1 MKQNREQEMKALHT
15 RLKKEAA
22 DAAYDDWLEKNNATH
37 IGVHPPTECETRWE
51 VRSQPDRTFTCSTC
65 SHVASQHQSATT
77 THHRHKR
84 VTPIKL
90 AVHQEKRNVGSVGK
104 PDKMYPYANY
114 PPESMRSHVS
124 SRNPGRGS
132 AMKSSSGKTSRV
144 TSTRTRGSVSA
155 GVKYYHRKKQQHQTT
170 AKTDDTVP
178 SYANRSI
185 EDQTTQTTVSEVPGG
200 QVEDNV
206 LSNNDLFPVEKNVH
220 DTKKSDSN
228 RQQQEETP
236 FTPVDLEDSE
246 DLDDDFAFHDV
257 GHANSL
263 DALSLPSSLMK
274 GRTPAEA
281 VQLLRLFG
289 TPRPRP
295 YKHSVSYFQPSNKS
309 RFQRRFS
316 LGAIPEGQMVTTYSD
331 EDASTSQ
338 LFYHNFKMCSTGR
351 EMGDDHELTEDEFEA
366 SGSEG
371 LASFSDG
378 SEDAFEGNTAGDHP
392 YSRPWYT
399 SMSDPVL
406 LEKREQAGPPKLN
419 SIRRLSVP
427 QSLSIVNLAWDSQSN
442 TVQSHVVISPMSTPV
457 HCTKQ
462 IKTHRVTS
470 LGFRTQSLGEISPR
484 SHSQYK
490 ARTLSRSPSPQDP
503 PKMLPPH
510 SSGETPSHTQI
521 SNSPTVEHFY
531 PPVIPLGTPSSQSTQ
546 APSALQTGPM
556 FNTSPMPHV
565 MSPTPTPSP
574 LSTSLSPTSPKVT
587 NPVSSLEMEASYCMQ
602 LQSRNSYIGR
612 AFHSARKLL
621 AW

>member
-1 MKQNREQEMKALHT
+1 MRENREQEMKALHT
-15 RLKKEAA
+15 RLQKEAA
-22 DAAYDDWLEKNNATH
+22 DAAYDDWLEKNNATYVS
-37 IGVHPPTECETRWE
+37 VHPPTECETRWE
-51 VRSQPDRTFTCSTC
+51 VRSQPDGTFTCSTC
-65 SHVASQHQSATT
+65 SHEVSQRQSATT

-114 PPESMRSHVS
+114 PPESMRTHVS

-144 TSTRTRGSVSA
+144 TSTRARSS
-155 GVKYYHRKKQQHQTT
+155 GVKYCHRKKQQHQTT
-170 AKTDDTVP
+170 AKINDAVP
-178 SYANRSI
+178 SYANHSV
-185 EDQTTQTTVSEVPGG
+185 EDQTTVSQVPGG
-200 QVEDNV
+200 KVEDSV
-206 LSNNDLFPVEKNVH
+206 LSNDDLFPVEKNIH
-220 DTKKSDSN
+220 DTKKSDSS

-295 YKHSVSYFQPSNKS
+295 YKRSISFSQPSNKS

-316 LGAIPEGQMVTTYSD
+316 LGAIPEGEIVTTYSD
-331 EDASTSQ
+331 EDTSTSQ
-338 LFYHNFKMCSTGR
+338 LFYHNFKMYSTGR
-351 EMGDDHELTEDEFEA
+351 EMGDDHESAEDEFEA
-366 SGSEG
+366 SESEG

-378 SEDAFEGNTAGDHP
+378 SEDAFEGSSAGDHP
-392 YSRPWYT
+392 YNRPWYT
-399 SMSDPVL
+399 SMSDSVL
-406 LEKREQAGPPKLN
+406 LEEREQAGPPKLN
-419 SIRRLSVP
+419 STRRLSAP

-442 TVQSHVVISPMSTPV
+442 TVQSHVVISPMSTPD
-457 HCTKQ
+457 HKQ
-462 IKTHRVTS
+462 TKTHRVTS

-503 PKMLPPH
+503 PKMFPPH
-510 SSGETPSHTQI
+510 SSGETSSHTQI

-531 PPVIPLGTPSSQSTQ
+531 QPVIPLGIPSSQSTQ
-546 APSALQTGPM
+546 APSASQTGSK
-556 FNTSPMPHV
+556 FNISPMPHV

-587 NPVSSLEMEASYCMQ
+587 NPDSSPEMEASYCMQ
-602 LQSRNSYIGR
+602 LQSRSSYMSR
-612 AFHSARKLL
+612 VM
-621 AW
+621 

>member
-1 MKQNREQEMKALHT
+1 MREETIRQNREQEMNALHT
-15 RLKKEAA
+15 RLKKEVA

-37 IGVHPPTECETRWE
+37 VGVHPPTECETRWE
-51 VRSQPDRTFTCSTC
+51 VRSQPDGTFNCSTC
-65 SHVASQHQSATT
+65 SHVASQRQSATT

-90 AVHQEKRNVGSVGK
+90 AVRQEKRNIGSVGK

-114 PPESMRSHVS
+114 PPESMRTHVS
-124 SRNPGRGS
+124 SRNSGRGS

-144 TSTRTRGSVSA
+144 TSTRTRGS
-155 GVKYYHRKKQQHQTT
+155 GVKYCHRKKQQHQTT
-170 AKTDDTVP
+170 AKTNGTVP

-185 EDQTTQTTVSEVPGG
+185 EDQTAQTTVSQVPGG
-200 QVEDNV
+200 KVEDNV
-206 LSNNDLFPVEKNVH
+206 LSNGDLFPVVH
-220 DTKKSDSN
+220 DTKKSDFN

-295 YKHSVSYFQPSNKS
+295 YKRSVSYSQPSNKS

-316 LGAIPEGQMVTTYSD
+316 LGAIPEGEIVTTYSD

-338 LFYHNFKMCSTGR
+338 LFYHNFKMYSTGR
-351 EMGDDHELTEDEFEA
+351 EMGDDHKLAEDEFEA
-366 SGSEG
+366 SGSEE
-371 LASFSDG
+371 LASFSDE
-378 SEDAFEGNTAGDHP
+378 SEDAFEGYRAGDHP
-392 YSRPWYT
+392 YTQPWYT
-399 SMSDPVL
+399 SMSDSVL
-406 LEKREQAGPPKLN
+406 LEKREQAEPPKLN

-427 QSLSIVNLAWDSQSN
+427 QSLSIVNFAWDSQSN
-442 TVQSHVVISPMSTPV
+442 TVQSHVVISPMSTPD
-457 HCTKQ
+457 HKQ
-462 IKTHRVTS
+462 TKTHRVTS

-510 SSGETPSHTQI
+510 SITSSRENPSHTQI

-531 PPVIPLGTPSSQSTQ
+531 PPVIPLGIPSSQSTQ
-546 APSALQTGPM
+546 PSSVSQTGPN
-556 FNTSPMPHV
+556 FNISPMPHV

-587 NPVSSLEMEASYCMQ
+587 NPDSSPEMEASYCMQ
-602 LQSRNSYIGR
+602 LQSRSSYIGR
-612 AFHSARKLL
+612 L
-621 AW
+621 